1 MEALHTRRKRT
12 GWRNVSQFARA
23 TGAEIRQRLLCDLV
37 EPARFGV
44 ALDLLVESSGLE
56 FLKPSAESREL
67 IRRQFGHRLFDIF
80 ERCHGHPR
88 RLAEREGF
96 EPPIRLP
103 VCRISSAVHS
113 TTLPPLHSIVIYHEI
128 DHRPVKS
135 GCRVEMLRL

>member
-23 TGAEIRQRLLCDLV
+23 TGAEIRQRLLCELV

-67 IRRQFGHRLFDIF
+67 IRRQFGHSLFDIF
-80 ERCHGHPR
+80 EGRHGQRAGWRAREDSNLQPHRYERGYHRKDRQSLMFIARHR
-88 RLAEREGF
+88 RSSHWHREAE
-96 EPPIRLP
+96 
-103 VCRISSAVHS
+103 
-113 TTLPPLHSIVIYHEI
+113 
-128 DHRPVKS
+128 
-135 GCRVEMLRL
+135 